1 MNKKQQR
8 KELEVTLVKTIEDIL
23 ISINPEAARDVV
35 EITYGAA
42 KILAKKFYKAVK
54 HTEEKKEIPAKK
66 KTATKAVKA
75 PAVKTAKPAIKKS
88 KSKK

>member
-8 KELEVTLVKTIEDIL
+8 KELEVTLVKTIEDL
-23 ISINPEAARDVV
+23 LLSINPEAARDVL

-54 HTEEKKEIPAKK
+54 HTEEKKETPVKK
-66 KTATKAVKA
+66 KPVKKVGKARA
-75 PAVKTAKPAIKKS
+75 AKTAKPTIKKS